1 MNTVNWQTY
10 EYYQDAQ
17 DQMVPQIVGMLP
29 GHGLQTGSYSN
40 LTAIEVNRGE
50 EEFVRYAYP
59 DSDLG
64 IVVLASTGHGPV
76 QVSASAFR
84 DALNSIL
91 NQSNAAN
98 AAIEPDSLATVPH
111 SFSLDEA
118 LQELEGIREEVEETC
133 AVDNDVVAVPESAY
147 KDARTLLQRIHRE
160 IPKPD
165 IMWSEDGGIG
175 LEWRPGDGIATMSL
189 YGDNH
194 VIYGAFFNKK
204 REVEGI
210 CPLSDTV
217 LLQGFLTTLR
227 NLFQSKA

>member
-1 MNTVNWQTY
+1 ML
-10 EYYQDAQ
+10 
-17 DQMVPQIVGMLP
+17 VP
-29 GHGLQTGSYSN
+29 
-40 LTAIEVNRGE
+40 
-50 EEFVRYAYP
+50 
-59 DSDLG
+59 
-64 IVVLASTGHGPV
+64 
-76 QVSASAFR
+76 
-84 DALNSIL
+84 
-91 NQSNAAN
+91 
-98 AAIEPDSLATVPH
+98 
-111 SFSLDEA
+111 
-118 LQELEGIREEVEETC
+118 
-133 AVDNDVVAVPESAY
+133 VPESAY

-194 VIYGAFFNKK
+194 VIYGAFFNKQ

-210 CPLSDTV
+210 CSLSDTV